1 MATSGTGSSLIS
13 RMMWALRA
21 GLQFSGARDLYAVY
35 GYSRNIT
42 EQMLYDKYKRQDVA
56 SSIIDKPAEA
66 LWTTPPQILVNEK
79 ALGDGWDR
87 FVADNQL
94 WSKILRADKM
104 LGMEKYVVL
113 FLGLPGKSETPVS
126 SNAKEV
132 SFVHVFGGSCA
143 AVDSFITDPASP
155 LYGHPE
161 YYKLKLQKSV
171 TASETMRVHHTR
183 CVHLTNELLESNILS
198 EPRLVK
204 GYNILDDILKVAG
217 GSAETFW
224 LTANRGMQVDVD
236 KDMELGEA
244 DLNALSDE
252 IDEYQHQLRRVLR
265 TRGVKVNTLGSD
277 VADPRGVFEVS
288 ISLLASTYKIPQR
301 ILMGAEAGQ
310 LASEQDRANW
320 AVSIQERRESFAEP
334 YILLPILQKLQ
345 KLGIISTIDATKLH
359 FKWEEAFKVSPLERA
374 QTMAQTARAVVNLS
388 RQAALG
394 HPLLT
399 TEECRSVCNFPEKSA
414 LPSVEESMEWQ
425 LALKQAAKPEESTDP
440 EVDEEEDD
448 KKDGTDSQKQTA
460 KAE

>member
-1 MATSGTGSSLIS
+1 MSIADTGSSLVS

-21 GLQFSGARDLYAVY
+21 GLQFSGARDLYSVY

-56 SSIIDKPAEA
+56 SSVVDKPAEA
-66 LWTTPPQILVNEK
+66 LWTTPPRILVSEK
-79 ALGDGWDR
+79 ALGDGWDK
-87 FVADNQL
+87 FVANNQL

-113 FLGLPGKSETPVS
+113 FLGLPGKADKPFTGTT
-126 SNAKEV
+126 KEI

-143 AVDSFITDPASP
+143 AVDSYITDTSSP

-171 TASETMRVHHTR
+171 TASETMRVHHSR
-183 CVHLTNELLESNILS
+183 CIHLTNELLESNIIS
-198 EPRLVK
+198 DPRLVK
-204 GYNILDDILKVAG
+204 GFNILDDILKVAG
-217 GSAETFW
+217 GSAETYW

-236 KDMELGEA
+236 KDMELSQP
-244 DLNALSDE
+244 DLDALSDE
-252 IDEYQHQLRRVLR
+252 IEEYQHQLRRVLR

-334 YILLPILQKLQ
+334 YVLQPILQKMQ
-345 KLGIISTIDATKLH
+345 VLGIISPIDATKLH
-359 FKWEEAFKVSPLERA
+359 FEWAEAFKVSPLERA

-394 HPLLT
+394 HPILT

-440 EVDEEEDD
+440 EEDEEEDD
-448 KKDGTDSQKQTA
+448 KKDGADKQKQP
-460 KAE
+460 AEAE

>member
-1 MATSGTGSSLIS
+1 MANSGSSLVS

-21 GLQFSGARDLYAVY
+21 GLQFDGARDLYNVY

-42 EQMLYDKYKRQDVA
+42 ESMLYDKYKRQDVA
-56 SSIIDKPAEA
+56 SSVVDKPADA
-66 LWTTPPQILVNEK
+66 LWTAPPVILVGEK
-79 ALGDGWDR
+79 ELGDGWSR
-87 FVADNQL
+87 FVADNKL

-113 FLGLPGKSETPVS
+113 FLGLPGKADKPFVGT
-126 SNAKEV
+126 AKEV

-143 AVDSFITDPASP
+143 SVDSYIADPSSP

-161 YYKLKLQKSV
+161 YYKLKLQRSP
-171 TASETMRVHHTR
+171 TSSETMRVHHTR
-183 CVHLTNELLESNILS
+183 CIHLTNELLESNIFS

-217 GSAETFW
+217 GSAETYW
-224 LTANRGMQVDVD
+224 LIANRGMQVDVD
-236 KDMELGEA
+236 KDMELSTT
-244 DLNALSDE
+244 DLDALSDE

-265 TRGVKVNTLGSD
+265 TRGVKINTLGSD

-334 YILLPILQKLQ
+334 YILQPILQKMQ
-345 KLGIISTIDATKLH
+345 VLGIISPIDATKLQ

-394 HPLLT
+394 HPILT
-399 TEECRSVCNFPEKSA
+399 LEECRNVCNFPEKSG

-425 LALKQAAKPEESTDP
+425 IALKQAATPEEPKDP
-440 EVDEEEDD
+440 AEEEATDN
-448 KKDGTDSQKQTA
+448 KKDGTDKQKQPAAT
-460 KAE
+460 E

>member
-1 MATSGTGSSLIS
+1 MANSGSGSTLIS

-21 GLQFSGARDLYAVY
+21 GLQFSGARDLYNVY

-66 LWTTPPQILVNEK
+66 LWTTPPNILVDKK
-79 ALGDGWDR
+79 ALGDGWDN
-87 FVADNQL
+87 FVASNLL
-94 WSKILRADKM
+94 WSKILRADKL

-113 FLGLPGKSETPVS
+113 FLGLPGRADTPAAS
-126 SNAKEV
+126 GAKEI

-143 AVDSFITDPASP
+143 AVDTYITDPASP

-161 YYKLKLQKSV
+161 FYQLKLQKSV
-171 TASETMRVHHTR
+171 TSSETMRVHHSR
-183 CVHLTNELLESNILS
+183 CVHLTNELLESNIIS

-217 GSAETFW
+217 GSAETYW

-236 KDMELGEA
+236 KDMELSQP
-244 DLNALSDE
+244 DLDALSDE
-252 IDEYQHQLRRVLR
+252 IEEYQHQLRRVLR

-334 YILLPILQKLQ
+334 YVLLPILQKLQ
-345 KLGIISTIDATKLH
+345 QLGIIAPFKVAKLS
-359 FKWEEAFKVSPLERA
+359 FEWQEAFKVSPLERA

-394 HPLLT
+394 HPILT
-399 TEECRSVCNFPEKSA
+399 TEECRTVCNFPEESG
-414 LPSVEESMEWQ
+414 LPSTEESMEWQ
-425 LALKQAAKPEESTDP
+425 LALKQGIQP
-440 EVDEEEDD
+440 DEPNTPEDD
-448 KKDGTDSQKQTA
+448 EDEDNKNKQKQPV
-460 KAE
+460 EDGQS